1 MFDWITELNRLG
13 VLGEIIL
20 VAEFAIRIG
29 LALAVLWKRRTDP
42 EVRIGWILVLLA
54 LPFAGSILYL
64 LVGQTRIGHLR
75 IRRHRKIRE
84 ILDQPEI
91 HADGDPRVAAHA
103 DLPRVDAHLARL
115 AERVSGGAPV
125 RGNRIELFGDTNEV
139 LRRMEEDIDA
149 AREHCHFLFYIWLD
163 DAAGTRIG
171 EALVRAAERG
181 VTCRVLVDAVGSR
194 NFLRS
199 RLCARM
205 RAGGVEV
212 VAALPANA
220 ARTFLARIDLR
231 NHRKIAVIDRELS
244 WTGSQN
250 LAEASFA
257 PKPKYAPWV
266 DCAIRIEGPVS
277 KELHLLFV
285 EGWFLDTDESLVDF
299 LRTPIEPREGGMIA
313 QVVASGPNSQNHA
326 ATQLIQACIHEA
338 DHELVLTTPYF
349 VPDNATIVNLATA
362 ARRGIDVTVVLPRR
376 NDSRLVALASRS
388 NYGPLLDAG
397 VRLLEFEGGLLHAKT
412 ITVDRHIA
420 LVTSCNLDRRSF
432 NLNFEAGVLVYDSD
446 FASNLRFLQQS
457 YCDRSVRLSAA
468 EWEARPRRRVLAENA
483 AGLLSP
489 IL

>member
-1 MFDWITELNRLG
+1 M
-13 VLGEIIL
+13 V
-20 VAEFAIRIG
+20 
-29 LALAVLWKRRTDP
+29 
-42 EVRIGWILVLLA
+42 
-54 LPFAGSILYL
+54 
-64 LVGQTRIGHLR
+64 
-75 IRRHRKIRE
+75 
-84 ILDQPEI
+84 
-91 HADGDPRVAAHA
+91 
-103 DLPRVDAHLARL
+103 
-115 AERVSGGAPV
+115 
-125 RGNRIELFGDTNEV
+125 
-139 LRRMEEDIDA
+139 
-149 AREHCHFLFYIWLD
+149 
-163 DAAGTRIG
+163 
-171 EALVRAAERG
+171 
-181 VTCRVLVDAVGSR
+181 
-194 NFLRS
+194 
-199 RLCARM
+199 
-205 RAGGVEV
+205 
-212 VAALPANA
+212 
-220 ARTFLARIDLR
+220 
-231 NHRKIAVIDRELS
+231 
-244 WTGSQN
+244 
-250 LAEASFA
+250 
-257 PKPKYAPWV
+257 
-266 DCAIRIEGPVS
+266 
-277 KELHLLFV
+277 
-285 EGWFLDTDESLVDF
+285 
-299 LRTPIEPREGGMIA
+299 A
-313 QVVASGPNSQNHA
+313 QVVASGPNSHNHA